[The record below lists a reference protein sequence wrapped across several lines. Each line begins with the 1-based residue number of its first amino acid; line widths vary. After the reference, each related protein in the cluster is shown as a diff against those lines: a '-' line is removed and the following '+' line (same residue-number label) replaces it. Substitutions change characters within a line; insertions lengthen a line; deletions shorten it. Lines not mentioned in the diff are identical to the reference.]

1 MITALKNKERLIL
14 LLILMGSIVGTNLYL
29 ASKTLRRTKNLH
41 ELYERII
48 YSTASYYNPGNQPKN
63 VFDGDIHTAW
73 RESLPVEI
81 MSSPSSFK
89 IPEDF
94 RDPTPDPQTLYL
106 TMEVGLTHFPGIP
119 PQKNPLKKL
128 TIYSGDQSN
137 VSSFKEYARP
147 KRIHLTFFKQDLIDM
162 DREYIL
168 PAEPVFWEKK
178 SLTLTDSPD
187 KQEISLD
194 FLPKLEESP
203 KFHINIHQVWLR
215 IVIENFYPGTKYP
228 SQVAISEIDF
238 IKTFPEN
245 DKLLEKE

>member
-1 MITALKNKERLIL
+1 MI
-14 LLILMGSIVGTNLYL
+14 SIIGTNVYL
-29 ASKTLRRTKNLH
+29 AAKTLRRTKNLH

-48 YSTASYYNPGNQPKN
+48 YSTASYYNPESQPKN

-73 RESLPVEI
+73 RESLPVAI
-81 MSSPSSFK
+81 MPSPTSYK
-89 IPEDF
+89 IPKNF
-94 RDPTPDPQTLYL
+94 REPTPDPQTLYL

-119 PQKNPLKKL
+119 PKKNPLKKL
-128 TIYSGDQSN
+128 VFYSGDK
-137 VSSFKEYARP
+137 SSAGSFQEYARP

-178 SLTLTDSPD
+178 SLILADSPD
-187 KQEISLD
+187 KQEINLD
-194 FLPKLEESP
+194 FLPELEDSP

-228 SQVAISEIDF
+228 NQVAISEIDF
-238 IKTFPEN
+238 IKTFQDN
-245 DKLLEKE
+245 DKLIDKE